1 MSSDPIL
8 VWRFHDAPEEYR
20 KLSEH
25 GGDEDWLA
33 LVPTPLANAWIAW
46 LEPGPFGICDVS
58 RHPLA
63 DGRVVCIGA
72 HA

>member
-1 MSSDPIL
+1 MYPIL
-8 VWRFHDAPEEYR
+8 VWRFYEAPEQYR

-33 LVPTPLANAWIAW
+33 FVPDRYKDEYIGW
-46 LEPGPFGICDVS
+46 LEYGSFGVCEITQ
-58 RHPLA
+58 HPVE
-63 DGRVVCIGA
+63 GGVVYIGA